1 MSWQHISP
9 GQLDWQPIAPGMQR
23 QSLLSDPFPVSAIRL
38 SPGINTDFIGFALV
52 QTGTAVLADGT
63 RLGRGD
69 LVWRRRALKIAAGAS
84 GCSWSQLDLP
94 LNLQPKSASLHI
106 ASDAKQWLEFVDPVG
121 RPTQPVQVLLEGEL
135 SALRT
140 RFVPSYTAAEHWH
153 DYDTLYFIMAGDM
166 RFGFEGRYYTG
177 DIRQVKG
184 GYSYGP
190 EEPGPDGVEFV
201 LFSCGGPVNLHW
213 ADLDASPHG
222 ALQPGSL

>member
-1 MSWQHISP
+1 MSWQHVSP
-9 GQLDWQPIAPGMQR
+9 GQLSWQSTASGVQR
-23 QSLLSDPFPVSAIRL
+23 QSLLTYPFPVSAIRL
-38 SPGINTDFIGFALV
+38 SPGVSHDFAGFALV
-52 QTGTAVLADGT
+52 QTGTAVLEDGT
-63 RLGRGD
+63 CLGRGD
-69 LVWRRRALKIAAGAS
+69 LVWRRQSLKLVAGES
-84 GCSWSQLDLP
+84 GCAWFQLELP
-94 LNLQPKSASLHI
+94 LNLQPDSAALHI
-106 ASDAKQWLEFVDPVG
+106 GCDATLWQEFVDPVG
-121 RPTQPVQVLLEGEL
+121 RPTQPVQVLLEGQL

-140 RFVPSYTAAEHWH
+140 CFVPSYTAGKHWH

-166 RFGFEGRYYTG
+166 RFGFEGQYYAG

-222 ALQPGSL
+222 ALQPG

>member
-9 GQLDWQPIAPGMQR
+9 GQLDWQSILPGVQR
-23 QSLLSDPFPVSAIRL
+23 QSLLSYPFPVLAIRL
-38 SPGINTDFIGFALV
+38 SPAFTTEFAGFVLV
-52 QTGTAVLADGT
+52 QTGTAMLEDGT
-63 RLGRGD
+63 RLGCGD
-69 LVWRRRALKIAAGAS
+69 LVWRRHRLKIAAGES
-84 GCSWSQLDLP
+84 GCTWYQLDLP
-94 LNLQPKSASLHI
+94 LNLQPAGAALHI
-106 ASDAKQWLEFVDPVG
+106 CRDAKPWQEFVDPVG
-121 RPTQPVQVLLEGEL
+121 RPTQPVQILLEGEL

-140 RFVPSYTAAEHWH
+140 RFAPTYTAGEHWH

-166 RFGFEGRYYTG
+166 RFGFEGQYYTG

-222 ALQPGSL
+222 ALQPG